1 MYGNY
6 LGAYGDPLPQLRADR
21 HPIMRHLLTVDG
33 VEPSEKAVSRLL
45 GPLPKRGTLQSQEM
59 KMVRDL
65 LYHEVGSF
73 RTSS

>member
-59 KMVRDL
+59 KILSRS
-65 LYHEVGSF
+65 SF
-73 RTSS
+73 HGIA